1 MTNNDNLNT
10 GIQFMSKGNVAT
22 KSGITTYSKEEI
34 LSFIK
39 KAMEGRGRVI
49 YTGSGAVSYNDDGV
63 FDVPEETDYVELT
76 CVYCDFNV
84 SNYLFSKGTIVKRGQ
99 SVDSA
104 SNYKCTA
111 SFPTSGSFRL
121 IGYNKSYKTS
131 IAFYIVVGYHY

>member
-76 CVYCDFNV
+76 CVYCDSNV

-104 SNYKCTA
+104 SNYECTA

-121 IGYNKSYKTS
+121 IGYNKSHKTS

>member
-76 CVYCDFNV
+76 CVYCDSTPF
-84 SNYLFSKGTIVKRGQ
+84 FSVG
-99 SVDSA
+99 
-104 SNYKCTA
+104 
-111 SFPTSGSFRL
+111 L
-121 IGYNKSYKTS
+121 
-131 IAFYIVVGYHY
+131 FYIFLKPLFPSFDCSGTVTLLGDNFI